1 MPSNHLPNDHDLIEG
16 CLLGNPVMQKKLYD
30 KYAPKMY
37 GICLR
42 YAANTEDAKDILQD
56 GFVKVFINLSKF
68 KAAGSFEGW
77 MRRIFVNTAIEHY
90 RRKNQLYAISENQE
104 ENIPNQDISAL
115 DELAAEDII
124 KLISELPNGYR
135 TVFNLFAVEGYS
147 HKEIAALFSIS
158 EENSRIKLNRAR
170 QKLKKILMQKRVK
183 PNDVYHE

>member
-16 CLLGNPVMQKKLYD
+16 CLLGNPSMQKKLYD

-42 YAANTEDAKDILQD
+42 YAANAEDAKDILQD
-56 GFVKVFINLSKF
+56 GFVKVFVNLSKF

-90 RRKNQLYAISENQE
+90 RRKSQLYAISENQE

-147 HKEIAALFSIS
+147 HKEIATMMNIS
-158 EENSRIKLNRAR
+158 EGTSKSQYARAKAWLKEKIGNRNQDKA
-170 QKLKKILMQKRVK
+170 
-183 PNDVYHE
+183 

>member
-42 YAANTEDAKDILQD
+42 YAANPEDAKDILQD
-56 GFVKVFINLSKF
+56 GFVKVYINLSKF

-124 KLISELPNGYR
+124 RLISELPNGYR

-147 HKEIAALFSIS
+147 HKEIATMMNITEGTSKSQYARAKAWLQEKIG
-158 EENSRIKLNRAR
+158 NRN
-170 QKLKKILMQKRVK
+170 QDKG
-183 PNDVYHE
+183 

>member
-1 MPSNHLPNDHDLIEG
+1 MSSNHLPNDSDLIEG

-104 ENIPNQDISAL
+104 ENIPNKDISAL

-124 KLISELPNGYR
+124 RLISELPNGYR

-147 HKEIAALFSIS
+147 HKEIATMMNIS
-158 EENSRIKLNRAR
+158 EGTSKSQYARAKAWLQEKIGNRN
-170 QKLKKILMQKRVK
+170 QDKG
-183 PNDVYHE
+183 

>member
-16 CLLGNPVMQKKLYD
+16 CLLGNPVMQKNLYD

-115 DELAAEDII
+115 DKLAAEDII
-124 KLISELPNGYR
+124 RLISELPNGYR

-147 HKEIAALFSIS
+147 HKEIATMMNITEGTSKSQYARAKAWLQEKIG
-158 EENSRIKLNRAR
+158 NRN
-170 QKLKKILMQKRVK
+170 QDKG
-183 PNDVYHE
+183 

>member
-1 MPSNHLPNDHDLIEG
+1 MSSNHLSNDHDLIEG

-42 YAANTEDAKDILQD
+42 YAANSEDAKDILQD
-56 GFVKVFINLSKF
+56 GFVKVFVNLGKF
-68 KAAGSFEGW
+68 LSTGSFEGW

-104 ENIPNQDISAL
+104 ENIPNQEVSAL
-115 DELAAEDII
+115 DALEAEDII
-124 KLISELPNGYR
+124 RLISELPNGYR

-147 HKEIAALFSIS
+147 HKEIATMMNIS
-158 EENSRIKLNRAR
+158 EGTSKSQYARAKAWLQEKIGNRNQDKA
-170 QKLKKILMQKRVK
+170 
-183 PNDVYHE
+183 